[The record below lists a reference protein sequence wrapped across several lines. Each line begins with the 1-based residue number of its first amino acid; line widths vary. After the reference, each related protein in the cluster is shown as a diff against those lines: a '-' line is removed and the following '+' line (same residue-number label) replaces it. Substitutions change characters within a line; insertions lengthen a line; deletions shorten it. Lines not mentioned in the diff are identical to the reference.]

1 SDDVE
6 SAGARCWH
14 TVSLRYF
21 LSFAGAKGR
30 GGRIQECADKERTIQ
45 ARDCDPN
52 RTSAE
57 IFPGRGISSALPGK
71 ARSFALRDLMARE
84 VLRTKTVASDAA
96 NFILTAARESLD
108 ERQQFRIALS
118 GGNTPRSVY
127 AEMARRDLP
136 WEKFLF
142 TFGDER
148 CVPPENDES
157 NFRMANEALFRP
169 ASAPDSSIL
178 RMRGEIKPALA
189 AKEYEARLDSLAVK
203 RGEKIYEH
211 DLILLGLG
219 DDGHTASLFPG
230 TDALSETERR
240 VVANDVSK
248 LNSWRLTF
256 TFPLI
261 FAARAVCFLIGANKD
276 PKLIERIFSGD
287 PALPAARVDQNAK
300 SVTWIIEQKA

>member
-1 SDDVE
+1 
-6 SAGARCWH
+6 
-14 TVSLRYF
+14 
-21 LSFAGAKGR
+21 
-30 GGRIQECADKERTIQ
+30 
-45 ARDCDPN
+45 
-52 RTSAE
+52 
-57 IFPGRGISSALPGK
+57 
-71 ARSFALRDLMARE
+71 MARE
-84 VLRTKTVASDAA
+84 VLRTKTFARDAV
-96 NFILTAARESLD
+96 NFILTKARESLD

-127 AEMARRDLP
+127 AEMAKRDLP

-148 CVPPENDES
+148 CVPPDNDES

-169 ASAPDSSIL
+169 ASVPDSSIL
-178 RMRGEIKPALA
+178 RMRGEIKPVVA
-189 AKEYEARLDSLAVK
+189 AKEYEAQVDLLAGK

-240 VVANDVSK
+240 VVANYVSK

-300 SVTWIIEQKA
+300 SVIWIIEQKS

>member
-1 SDDVE
+1 
-6 SAGARCWH
+6 
-14 TVSLRYF
+14 
-21 LSFAGAKGR
+21 
-30 GGRIQECADKERTIQ
+30 
-45 ARDCDPN
+45 
-52 RTSAE
+52 
-57 IFPGRGISSALPGK
+57 
-71 ARSFALRDLMARE
+71 MARE
-84 VLRTKTVASDAA
+84 VLRTKTFASDAA
-96 NFILTAARESLD
+96 NFILTRARESLD

-127 AEMARRDLP
+127 AEMAKRDVS
-136 WEKFLF
+136 WEKFVF

-169 ASAPDSSIL
+169 ASVPDSSIL
-178 RMRGEIKPALA
+178 RMRGEIEPVLA
-189 AKEYEARLDSLAVK
+189 AKEYEAQLDVLAAK
-203 RGEKIYEH
+203 KGKEIYEH

-230 TDALSETERR
+230 TEALSETERR
-240 VVANDVSK
+240 VVANYVPK

-287 PALPAARVDQNAK
+287 PALPAGRVDQNAK
-300 SVTWIIEQKA
+300 SVTWIIEQKS

>member
-1 SDDVE
+1 
-6 SAGARCWH
+6 
-14 TVSLRYF
+14 
-21 LSFAGAKGR
+21 
-30 GGRIQECADKERTIQ
+30 
-45 ARDCDPN
+45 
-52 RTSAE
+52 
-57 IFPGRGISSALPGK
+57 
-71 ARSFALRDLMARE
+71 MARE
-84 VLRTKTVASDAA
+84 VLRTKTFASDAA
-96 NFILTAARESLD
+96 NFILTRARESLD

-127 AEMARRDLP
+127 AGMAKRDVS
-136 WEKFLF
+136 WEKLVF

-169 ASAPDSSIL
+169 ASVPDSSIL
-178 RMRGEIKPALA
+178 RMRGEIEPVLA
-189 AKEYEARLDSLAVK
+189 AKEYQAQLDALAAK

-230 TDALSETERR
+230 TGALSETERR
-240 VVANDVSK
+240 VAANYVPK

-276 PKLIERIFSGD
+276 PKLIERIFFGD

-300 SVTWIIEQKA
+300 SVTWIIEQKS

>member
-1 SDDVE
+1 
-6 SAGARCWH
+6 
-14 TVSLRYF
+14 
-21 LSFAGAKGR
+21 
-30 GGRIQECADKERTIQ
+30 
-45 ARDCDPN
+45 
-52 RTSAE
+52 
-57 IFPGRGISSALPGK
+57 
-71 ARSFALRDLMARE
+71 MARE
-84 VLRTKTVASDAA
+84 VLRTKTFASDAA
-96 NFILTAARESLD
+96 NFILTRARESLD

-127 AEMARRDLP
+127 AEMAKRDVP
-136 WEKFLF
+136 WEKFVF

-169 ASAPDSSIL
+169 ASVSDSSIL
-178 RMRGEIKPALA
+178 RMRGEIEPVLA
-189 AKEYEARLDSLAVK
+189 AKEYEAQLDVLAAK

-230 TDALSETERR
+230 TEALSETERR
-240 VVANDVSK
+240 VVANYVPK

-287 PALPAARVDQNAK
+287 PALPTARVDQNAK
-300 SVTWIIEQKA
+300 SVTWIIEQKS

>member
-1 SDDVE
+1 
-6 SAGARCWH
+6 
-14 TVSLRYF
+14 
-21 LSFAGAKGR
+21 
-30 GGRIQECADKERTIQ
+30 
-45 ARDCDPN
+45 
-52 RTSAE
+52 
-57 IFPGRGISSALPGK
+57 
-71 ARSFALRDLMARE
+71 MARE
-84 VLRTKTVASDAA
+84 VLRTKRFASDAA
-96 NFILTAARESLD
+96 DFILTTARESLKGHD
-108 ERQQFRIALS
+108 QFRIALS

-127 AEMARRDLP
+127 AEMARCDLP

-157 NFRMANEALFRP
+157 NFRMADEALFRP
-169 ASAPDSSIL
+169 ASVPDSSIL
-178 RMRGEIKPALA
+178 RMRGEIEPLLA
-189 AKEYEARLDSLAVK
+189 AKEYEAQLDLLAAG

-230 TDALSETERR
+230 TGALSETERR
-240 VVANDVSK
+240 VVANYVPK

-276 PKLIERIFSGD
+276 PNLIERIFSGD

-300 SVTWIIEQKA
+300 SVTWIMEQKS

>member
-1 SDDVE
+1 
-6 SAGARCWH
+6 
-14 TVSLRYF
+14 
-21 LSFAGAKGR
+21 
-30 GGRIQECADKERTIQ
+30 
-45 ARDCDPN
+45 
-52 RTSAE
+52 
-57 IFPGRGISSALPGK
+57 
-71 ARSFALRDLMARE
+71 MARE
-84 VLRTKTVASDAA
+84 VLRTKRFASDAA
-96 NFILTAARESLD
+96 NLILTKARESLD

-127 AEMARRDLP
+127 AEMAKRDVPL
-136 WEKFLF
+136 EKFLF

-148 CVPPENDES
+148 CVPPEDDES

-169 ASAPDSSIL
+169 ASVPDSSIL
-178 RMRGEIKPALA
+178 RMRGEIEPVLA
-189 AKEYEARLDSLAVK
+189 AKEYEAQLDVLAAK

-230 TDALSETERR
+230 TEALSETERR
-240 VVANDVSK
+240 VMANYVPKFD
-248 LNSWRLTF
+248 SWRLTF

-276 PKLIERIFSGD
+276 PRLIERIFSGD

-300 SVTWIIEQKA
+300 SVTWIIEQKS

>member
-1 SDDVE
+1 
-6 SAGARCWH
+6 
-14 TVSLRYF
+14 
-21 LSFAGAKGR
+21 
-30 GGRIQECADKERTIQ
+30 
-45 ARDCDPN
+45 
-52 RTSAE
+52 
-57 IFPGRGISSALPGK
+57 
-71 ARSFALRDLMARE
+71 MARE
-84 VLRTKTVASDAA
+84 VLRTKTFASDAA
-96 NFILTAARESLD
+96 NFIQTRARESID
-108 ERQQFRIALS
+108 ERHQFRIALS

-127 AEMARRDLP
+127 AEMAKRDVP

-148 CVPPENDES
+148 CVPPENNES

-169 ASAPDSSIL
+169 ASVPDSSVL
-178 RMRGEIKPALA
+178 RMRGEIEPVLA
-189 AKEYEARLDSLAVK
+189 AKEYEAQLDVLAAK

-230 TDALSETERR
+230 TDALLETERR
-240 VVANDVSK
+240 VIANYVSK

-300 SVTWIIEQKA
+300 RVTWIIEQKS

>member
-1 SDDVE
+1 
-6 SAGARCWH
+6 
-14 TVSLRYF
+14 
-21 LSFAGAKGR
+21 
-30 GGRIQECADKERTIQ
+30 
-45 ARDCDPN
+45 
-52 RTSAE
+52 
-57 IFPGRGISSALPGK
+57 
-71 ARSFALRDLMARE
+71 MARE
-84 VLRTKTVASDAA
+84 VLRTKTFASDAA
-96 NFILTAARESLD
+96 NFILTRARESLD
-108 ERQQFRIALS
+108 QRHQFRIALS

-127 AEMARRDLP
+127 AEMAKRDSA

-169 ASAPDSSIL
+169 ASVPDSSIL
-178 RMRGEIKPALA
+178 RMRGEIEPVLA
-189 AKEYEARLDSLAVK
+189 AKEYEAQLDVLATQ

-230 TDALSETERR
+230 TEALSETERR
-240 VVANDVSK
+240 VMANYVPK
-248 LNSWRLTF
+248 FNSWRLTF

-276 PKLIERIFSGD
+276 PRLIERIFSGD

-300 SVTWIIEQKA
+300 SVTWIIEQKS

>member
-1 SDDVE
+1 
-6 SAGARCWH
+6 
-14 TVSLRYF
+14 
-21 LSFAGAKGR
+21 
-30 GGRIQECADKERTIQ
+30 
-45 ARDCDPN
+45 
-52 RTSAE
+52 
-57 IFPGRGISSALPGK
+57 
-71 ARSFALRDLMARE
+71 MARE
-84 VLRTKTVASDAA
+84 VLRTKTLASDAA
-96 NFILTAARESLD
+96 NFILTRARESLD

-127 AEMARRDLP
+127 AEMARCDLP

-169 ASAPDSSIL
+169 ASVPNSSIL
-178 RMRGEIKPALA
+178 RIRGEIEPVLA
-189 AKEYEARLDSLAVK
+189 AKEYEAQLDVLAAK

-230 TDALSETERR
+230 TEALSETERR
-240 VVANDVSK
+240 VMANYVPK

-256 TFPLI
+256 TFPLV
-261 FAARAVCFLIGANKD
+261 FAARAVCFLIVANKD
-276 PKLIERIFSGD
+276 PRLIERFFSGD

-300 SVTWIIEQKA
+300 SVTWIIEQKS

>member
-1 SDDVE
+1 
-6 SAGARCWH
+6 
-14 TVSLRYF
+14 
-21 LSFAGAKGR
+21 
-30 GGRIQECADKERTIQ
+30 
-45 ARDCDPN
+45 
-52 RTSAE
+52 
-57 IFPGRGISSALPGK
+57 
-71 ARSFALRDLMARE
+71 MARE
-84 VLRTKTVASDAA
+84 VLRTKTFASDAA
-96 NFILTAARESLD
+96 NFIQTRARESID
-108 ERQQFRIALS
+108 ERHQFRIALS

-127 AEMARRDLP
+127 AEMAKRDLP

-169 ASAPDSSIL
+169 ASVPDLSIL
-178 RMRGEIKPALA
+178 RMRGEIEPVLA
-189 AKEYEARLDSLAVK
+189 AKEYEAQLDVLAAK

-230 TDALSETERR
+230 TEALSETERR
-240 VVANDVSK
+240 VMANYVPK
-248 LNSWRLTF
+248 FNSWRLTF

-261 FAARAVCFLIGANKD
+261 FAARTVCFLIGANKD

-287 PALPAARVDQNAK
+287 SALPAARVDQNAK
-300 SVTWIIEQKA
+300 SVTWIIEQKS

>member
-1 SDDVE
+1 
-6 SAGARCWH
+6 
-14 TVSLRYF
+14 
-21 LSFAGAKGR
+21 
-30 GGRIQECADKERTIQ
+30 
-45 ARDCDPN
+45 
-52 RTSAE
+52 
-57 IFPGRGISSALPGK
+57 
-71 ARSFALRDLMARE
+71 MARE
-84 VLRTKTVASDAA
+84 VLRTKTFAGDAA
-96 NFILTAARESLD
+96 NFILTRARESLD

-127 AEMARRDLP
+127 AEMARCDLP

-169 ASAPDSSIL
+169 ASVPNSSIL
-178 RMRGEIKPALA
+178 RMRGEIEPVLA
-189 AKEYEARLDSLAVK
+189 AKEYEAQLDVLAAK

-230 TDALSETERR
+230 TEALSETERR
-240 VVANDVSK
+240 VMANYVPK

-256 TFPLI
+256 TFPLV

-276 PKLIERIFSGD
+276 PRLIERIFSGD

-300 SVTWIIEQKA
+300 SVTWIIEQKS